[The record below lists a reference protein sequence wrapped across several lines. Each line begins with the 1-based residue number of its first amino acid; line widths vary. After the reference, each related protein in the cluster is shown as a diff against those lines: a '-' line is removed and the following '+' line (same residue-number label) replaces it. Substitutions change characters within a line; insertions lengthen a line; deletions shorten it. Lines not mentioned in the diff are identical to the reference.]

1 MKKQNFLDAGVL
13 DVQIIGLSK
22 APSFIWN
29 IDEKKIL
36 SGLDETMIIV
46 NGIMVPKPGNR
57 VANVMSFTEIDE
69 FLLNVINNES
79 EGIIIYEDST
89 NFRFVFIGENM
100 YNLEHAVRNRYK
112 NAFVV

>member
-1 MKKQNFLDAGVL
+1 MKRQDYLDVGVL

-22 APSFIWN
+22 TPSFIWN

-36 SGLDETMIIV
+36 SGFNETMVLV
-46 NGIMVPKPGNR
+46 NDIFVPKPGNR
-57 VANVMSFTEIDE
+57 IANVMSFVEIDE
-69 FLLNVINNES
+69 FLLNLINNES

-100 YNLEHAVRNRYK
+100 YNLELMVRNHYK